1 MKPRQLGVG
10 VITTGI
16 VLGWLPGVVFAKGL
30 AGNVQDQLQTLN
42 TQGLNQALDRLMQGS
57 GGIALPSIGQVA
69 RDLLH
74 RQNPFNPNL
83 LLQGLEKAAL
93 GDFNQMAR
101 ILGILFILAVLAAV
115 LERLAESTE
124 LPEVVRIARWVV
136 LSAFLTVGLR
146 SFASAVSIIHHMVS
160 SLVGLMESMIPTVVV
175 LMAGSGALTSAG
187 IFHPMMLATIN
198 LIAVLTKNWVLP
210 AMMLATV
217 VELVSYWLPRFSL
230 SNLAGLFRQIGLT
243 LLGGLMTVFL
253 GVMAVEGAAASV
265 ADGVMLRSSKFLV
278 GTFVPVIG
286 SAVSDAMQAVL
297 GSSLLLKNAVSLV
310 GALAIIVL
318 VVFPLLKLMVMMF
331 LYRVAASATE
341 PLAVDGMSKSL
352 NTMATAIGWLV
363 AIGGAVA
370 LMFFLIVTVV
380 LSASNGVFP

>member
-1 MKPRQLGVG
+1 
-10 VITTGI
+10 
-16 VLGWLPGVVFAKGL
+16 
-30 AGNVQDQLQTLN
+30 
-42 TQGLNQALDRLMQGS
+42 
-57 GGIALPSIGQVA
+57 
-69 RDLLH
+69 
-74 RQNPFNPNL
+74 
-83 LLQGLEKAAL
+83 
-93 GDFNQMAR
+93 MAR
-101 ILGILFILAVLAAV
+101 ILGILFILAVFAAL

-124 LPEVVRIARWVV
+124 VPEVVRIARWVV
-136 LSAFLTVGLR
+136 LSAFLIVGLR
-146 SFASAVSIIHHMVS
+146 SFTSAVTSVHQMVA
-160 SLVGLMESMIPTVVV
+160 SLVNLMESLIPTVVV

-210 AMMLATV
+210 AILLATV
-217 VELVSYWLPRFSL
+217 VELISYWLPRFSL
-230 SNLAGLFRQIGLT
+230 QNLAALFRQIGLT
-243 LLGGLMTVFL
+243 LLGGLMTIFL

-265 ADGVMLRSSKFLV
+265 ADGVLLRSSKFLM

-286 SAVSDAMQAVL
+286 KAVSDAMEAVL
-297 GSSLLLKNAVSLV
+297 GSSLLLKNAVTLV

-341 PLAVDGMSKSL
+341 PLAVEGMSKSL
-352 NTMATAIGWLV
+352 NTMASAIGWLV

-380 LSASNGVFP
+380 LSASNGVIP

>member
-57 GGIALPSIGQVA
+57 GGIALPGIGQVA